1 MRVQEVINNIS
12 KIKDKSEKIHK
23 DINGNPI
30 SSSEMIKILRSIQKD
45 NEYDEDYSY
54 RDEDEYMSLGE
65 IEDMMW

>member
-23 DINGNPI
+23 DINENPI

-45 NEYDEDYSY
+45 NEDDEDYSY
-54 RDEDEYMSLGE
+54 L
-65 IEDMMW
+65 

>member
-45 NEYDEDYSY
+45 NEDEDYSY
-54 RDEDEYMSLGE
+54 LDEDEYMSLDE
-65 IEDMMW
+65 IEDMVW